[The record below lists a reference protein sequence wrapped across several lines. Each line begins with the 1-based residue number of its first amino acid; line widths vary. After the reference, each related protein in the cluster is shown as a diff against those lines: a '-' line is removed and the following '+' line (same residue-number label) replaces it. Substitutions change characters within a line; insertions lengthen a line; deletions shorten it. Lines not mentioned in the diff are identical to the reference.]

1 MANKLSYSEFL
12 TIVSSKFL
20 SYFPETWKEAEVVVQ
35 MVQKNH
41 RSLDGLTIRKTGTGA
56 EISPTVYVQDMYKY
70 YLDNLP
76 EPAEATLSHFAN
88 LYMTAYRRAKA
99 NGVTEENVT
108 NRLTTAPVIPC
119 LVAREGNE
127 EFLAGKVWR
136 PYLDMA
142 VYYRLVLNADSNGMA
157 SVVVTENLLPALSV
171 TREELGRKA
180 MATLSGME
188 PVVMGMADIIY
199 DSIPEP
205 IRPDREEFEEDFPDT
220 GMLVVT
226 NNRRLN
232 GAAEMLN
239 TELLDF
245 LAAEAGCDLYI
256 LPSSVHELIIMKEE
270 NVPDPENLREMV
282 RDGNANPDVIRP
294 EDILTNSVYRYSRE
308 RGTVEIA

>member
-1 MANKLSYSEFL
+1 MAKLFYSEFL
-12 TIVSSKFL
+12 SIVSEEFL
-20 SYFPETWKEAEVVVQ
+20 TYFPETWQEAEVKVQ

-41 RSLDGLTIRKTGTGA
+41 KSLDGLTIFRTGRGT
-56 EISPTVYVQDMYKY
+56 EISPTIYVQDMYNY

-76 EPAEATLSHFAN
+76 DPVEATMSHFAS
-88 LYMTAYRRAKA
+88 LYMTAYRRAKV

-119 LVAREGNE
+119 VVARKGNE

-136 PYLDMA
+136 PFLDMA
-142 VYYRLVLNADSNGMA
+142 VYYRLVLNTDSSGMA
-157 SVVVTENLLPALSV
+157 SAVVTESLLQTLSL
-171 TREELGRKA
+171 TKEELDRKA
-180 MATLSGME
+180 MENLSGME

-205 IRPDREEFEEDFPDT
+205 IRPDREEFEEDFPDP

-226 NNRRLN
+226 NQYQVN

-239 TELLDF
+239 TEILDLL
-245 LAAEAGCDLYI
+245 AREAGCDLYI
-256 LPSSVHELIIMKEE
+256 LPSSVHELIIVKEE
-270 NVPDPENLREMV
+270 EFGDPQDLREMV
-282 RDGNANPDVIRP
+282 RDVNVNPDVIRP
-294 EDILTNSVYRYSRE
+294 EDILTDSVYRYSRE

>member
-1 MANKLSYSEFL
+1 MAKLSYSEFL
-12 TIVSSKFL
+12 SVVSEEFL
-20 SYFPETWKEAEVVVQ
+20 SYFPETWKEAEGVVQ

-41 RSLDGLTIRKTGTGA
+41 RSLDGLTIFRTGRGT
-56 EISPTVYVQDMYKY
+56 EISPTIYVQDMYNY

-76 EPAEATLSHFAN
+76 DPVEATLSHFAS

-108 NRLTTAPVIPC
+108 ARLATAPVIPC
-119 LVAREGNE
+119 VVAREGNE

-142 VYYRLVLNADSNGMA
+142 VYYRLVLNTDSNGMA
-157 SVVVTENLLPALSV
+157 SVVVTENLLQTLSL
-171 TREELGRKA
+171 TKEELDRKA
-180 MATLSGME
+180 IFTLSGME
-188 PVVMGMADIIY
+188 PVVMGMVDMIY
-199 DSIPEP
+199 NSIPEP
-205 IRPDREEFEEDFPDT
+205 IRPDREEFEKDFPDP

-226 NNRRLN
+226 NQYKLN

-239 TELLDF
+239 TDLLGSI
-245 LAAEAGCDLYI
+245 AEEAGCDLYI
-256 LPSSVHELIIMKEE
+256 LPSSVHELIIVKEE
-270 NVPDPENLREMV
+270 EFGEPQDLREMV
-282 RDGNANPDVIRP
+282 RNVNGDPDVISP